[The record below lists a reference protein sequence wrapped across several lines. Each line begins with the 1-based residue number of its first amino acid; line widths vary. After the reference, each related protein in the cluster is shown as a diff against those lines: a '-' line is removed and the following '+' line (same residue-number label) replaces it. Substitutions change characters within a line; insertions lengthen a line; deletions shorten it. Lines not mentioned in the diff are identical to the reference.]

1 MGPEMEWHLM
11 ARKRLSFTTRYV
23 LAFGILM
30 LIANAVLGMI
40 ILHQSGTAMKSLI
53 DKNMLDDHGGTNRI
67 IMKSIVSM
75 CRQMGVHTLA
85 EGIET
90 EEQYQFLIS
99 IDCEMVQGFC
109 FFRPE
114 PLETLGERL
123 KTDHARTCQDA

>member
-1 MGPEMEWHLM
+1 
-11 ARKRLSFTTRYV
+11 
-23 LAFGILM
+23 M

-40 ILHQSGTAMKSLI
+40 ILHQSGTA
-53 DKNMLDDHGGTNRI
+53 
-67 IMKSIVSM
+67 MKSIVSM

-90 EEQYQFLIS
+90 EEHYQFLIS

-123 KTDHARTCQDA
+123 KTDHARTGQDA